1 MTRRLPNLNALKA
14 FEAAARHLS
23 FTQAAAE
30 LNVTQGAISHQ
41 VQSLEESLG
50 LTLFRR
56 MNRRLALTDAGRAYL
71 PALSE
76 AFDRI
81 AGATERLKAQE
92 ETGQLTVTVLPS
104 FAARWL
110 LPRIG
115 RFRRAAPEIDVMVS
129 SRQQLVDL
137 TREPVDCAIRFGLG
151 QGRYPELEETF
162 LMGDTI
168 LPVMAPTLRDG
179 RPPPT
184 RPQDLK
190 DYPLLHDEVGDMEP
204 AVDWRRWLAMAG
216 AEEVDWRR
224 GASFTDFG
232 LRRDGRHRRRGRGA
246 GPRQPL
252 SGGSGCR
259 PPGAALRPLRAAEAD
274 LSSAGGARE
283 GPVAED
289 QPLPPVAAGRGGGP
303 AALPAAAPLGGPA
316 AGRHAQSGLFTGRPP
331 PRLPPSCNRSSS
343 AASWR

>member
-41 VQSLEESLG
+41 VQGLEESLG
-50 LTLFRR
+50 LVLFKR

-81 AGATERLKAQE
+81 AGATERLRAQE
-92 ETGQLTVTVLPS
+92 ESGQLTVTVLPS

-115 RFRRAAPEIDVMVS
+115 RFRRVAPDIDVAIS

-137 TREPVDCAIRFGLG
+137 AREPVDAAIRFGLG
-151 QGRYPELEETF
+151 QGRYPELAETF
-162 LMGDTI
+162 LMGDEI
-168 LPVMAPTLRDG
+168 FPVMAPALRDG
-179 RPPPT
+179 RPPPR
-184 RPQDLK
+184 RPEELR

-204 AVDWRRWLAMAG
+204 AIDWRR
-216 AEEVDWRR
+216 
-224 GASFTDFG
+224 
-232 LRRDGRHRRRGRGA
+232 
-246 GPRQPL
+246 
-252 SGGSGCR
+252 
-259 PPGAALRPLRAAEAD
+259 
-274 LSSAGGARE
+274 
-283 GPVAED
+283 
-289 QPLPPVAAGRGGGP
+289 
-303 AALPAAAPLGGPA
+303 
-316 AGRHAQSGLFTGRPP
+316 
-331 PRLPPSCNRSSS
+331 
-343 AASWR
+343 

>member
-41 VQSLEESLG
+41 VQGLEESLG

-71 PALSE
+71 PALTE

-115 RFRRAAPEIDVMVS
+115 RFRQAAPEIDVMVS

-151 QGRYPELEETF
+151 QGRYPELEETY

-179 RPPPT
+179 RPPPR

-204 AVDWRRWLAMAG
+204 AIDWRRWLALAG
-216 AEEVDWRR
+216 ADEVDWRR
-224 GASFTDFG
+224 GASFTDSAFG
-232 LRRDGRHRRRGRGA
+232 VMAAIAGEGVALARVSLCLEDLVAGRLVQPF
-246 GPRQPL
+246 GPAVPL
-252 SGGSGCR
+252 KQTYR
-259 PPGAALRPLRAAEAD
+259 LLV
-274 LSSAGGARE
+274 ARE
-283 GPVAED
+283 KAKWPKISRFRQWLLDEA
-289 QPLPPVAAGRGGGP
+289 
-303 AALPAAAPLGGPA
+303 AALPPC
-316 AGRHAQSGLFTGRPP
+316 PP
-331 PRLPPSCNRSSS
+331 PLH
-343 AASWR
+343 